1 MKNQIRA
8 FVAVSLSAAV
18 RGSVDTLIRTLRQEI
33 DGVQWVDT
41 QNLHLTLK
49 FLGDVPMN
57 ELHRIIAA
65 VQRGAEAVET
75 FDLEFCGCGV
85 FPNPE
90 QPRTLWIGC
99 DRGSD
104 KLTVCAMTIENELFK
119 LGFPKENRRFSP
131 HLTIGRTKRNGRL
144 TDGVSRFLTEYAQ
157 QSFGSSGV
165 DEVIV
170 YSSELTRGGPIYD
183 ELATIP
189 LR

>member
-18 RGSVDTLIRTLRQEI
+18 RASVEKLIRTLKREL
-33 DGVQWVDT
+33 DGVKWVDP
-41 QNLHLTLK
+41 QNLHITLK
-49 FLGDVPMN
+49 FLGDVPTN

-65 VQRGAEAVET
+65 VKRGAESLET
-75 FDLEFCGCGV
+75 FDLEFQGCGV

-90 QPRTLWIGC
+90 QPRTLCVGVGN
-99 DRGSD
+99 GS
-104 KLTVCAMTIENELFK
+104 KELTAAAATIENELVK
-119 LGFPKENRRFSP
+119 LGYPKEHRKFSP
-131 HLTIGRTKRNGRL
+131 HLTIGRAKRDVRVSDAMSRL
-144 TDGVSRFLTEYAQ
+144 LAESVRRP
-157 QSFGSSGV
+157 FGSSDV

-170 YSSELTRGGPIYD
+170 YSSELTRSGPIYD